1 MSDADDGGGGDGA
14 DDEATVSLGGTE
26 REGGDGGMPVVA
38 VALSFEDVLRRLED
52 PAEAVESTQKWAEY
66 VGVASEKPQHAVNGF
81 CAKRDIHIDFFP
93 GPDSGK
99 KRTLERAREE
109 MGLNADR
116 HIYVGDSRRDEVMAE
131 KTGWEYMSL
140 DEVRENVGWK
150 LKG

>member
-1 MSDADDGGGGDGA
+1 MSDADDGGEDEA

-26 REGGDGGMPVVA
+26 REGEDGGMPVVA
-38 VALSFEDVLRRLED
+38 VALSFGVLRRLED

-66 VGVASEKPQHAVNGF
+66 VGVASGKPQHAVNGF

-140 DEVRENVGWK
+140 EEVRENVGWK
-150 LKG
+150 LKE

>member
-1 MSDADDGGGGDGA
+1 
-14 DDEATVSLGGTE
+14 
-26 REGGDGGMPVVA
+26 MPVVA
-38 VALSFEDVLRRLED
+38 VALSFEGVLQRLED

-66 VGVASEKPQHAVNGF
+66 VGVASEKPQHVVNGF

-99 KRTLERAREE
+99 IRTLERARDE

-116 HIYVGDSRRDEVMAE
+116 HIYVGDSKRDEVMAE

-140 DEVRENVGWK
+140 EEVRENVGWEVDD
-150 LKG
+150 